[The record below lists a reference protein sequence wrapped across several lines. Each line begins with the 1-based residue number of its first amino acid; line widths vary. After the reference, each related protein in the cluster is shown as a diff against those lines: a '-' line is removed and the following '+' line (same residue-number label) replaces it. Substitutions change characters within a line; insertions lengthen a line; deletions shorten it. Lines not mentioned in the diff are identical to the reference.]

1 MKLSLY
7 QIFGNDIFR
16 LISIIALNS
25 LRNLVVAKF
34 FVKGEN
40 KMKFVN
46 YKKISFHF
54 QFTKFARSSFDI
66 IDVLLLNLYFWP

>member
-54 QFTKFARSSFDI
+54 QFTK
-66 IDVLLLNLYFWP
+66 